1 MKKFLALL
9 TLLLFVLLLYFSWQ
23 WYKKT
28 VVCCEEPV
36 VEEVAVVRGPLAFDC
51 NSDNPITSE
60 AWPQKKEEILAALA
74 EGKKLLIVAPY
85 FEGEDAQ
92 LGQAR
97 AEKVKALF
105 LDKLATEQFEL
116 ESWLAGACANAGD
129 EAFTNTKFKWVVRN
143 ENVVEKHDKAIIY
156 FEYNKTKEINEKN
169 VVDYL
174 DTLGEDLKKSG
185 ATVSITGHT
194 DKDGDVDYNYKLG
207 LERAEKVKAQLVSRG
222 VAPEKIT
229 VDSKGELERITDGST
244 PELKQQNR
252 RVEIVVK

>member
-1 MKKFLALL
+1 MKKILALL
-9 TLLLFVLLLYFSWQ
+9 TLLLFILLLYFSWQ

-28 VVCCEEPV
+28 VVCCEPV
-36 VEEVAVVRGPLAFDC
+36 VEEVVVVRGPLAFDC

-60 AWPQKKEEILAALA
+60 AWPQKKEEILAGIK
-74 EGKKLLIVAPY
+74 EGRKLLIVAPY

-97 AEKVKALF
+97 AAKVKALF
-105 LDKLATEQFEL
+105 MDKVADDQIELDT
-116 ESWLAGACANAGD
+116 WLAGVCANAGD
-129 EAFTNTKFKWVVRN
+129 EAFVNTKFKWVVRN

-169 VVDYL
+169 VIDYL
-174 DTLGEDLKKSG
+174 NTLGEELVKSG
-185 ATVSITGHT
+185 ATVSLTGHT
-194 DKDGDVDYNYKLG
+194 DKDGDLDYNYKLG

-229 VDSKGELERITDGST
+229 VDSKGETERITDGST

>member
-36 VEEVAVVRGPLAFDC
+36 VEEVAIVRGPLAFDC

-60 AWPQKKEEILAALA
+60 AWPQKKAEILAALKT
-74 EGKKLLIVAPY
+74 GRKLLIVAPY

-97 AEKVKALF
+97 AEKIKALF
-105 LDKLATEQFEL
+105 LDTLAVDQIEL
-116 ESWLAGACANAGD
+116 DTWLAGICANAGD
-129 EAFTNTKFKWVVRN
+129 EAFGNTKFKWVVRN

-156 FEYNKTKEINEKN
+156 FEYNKTKEINEQN
-169 VVDYL
+169 VIDYL
-174 DTLGEDLKKSG
+174 NTLGEELVKSG
-185 ATVSITGHT
+185 AAVSLTGHT
-194 DKDGDVDYNYKLG
+194 DKDGDQEYNYKLG
-207 LERAEKVKAQLVSRG
+207 LERAEKIKAQLVSRG
-222 VAPEKIT
+222 VASEKIT
-229 VDSKGELERITDGST
+229 TDSKGELERITDGST